1 MKDLIFDEFQNSV
14 DECLLRHKS
23 ILDIMSKLQESEAR
37 VNRALIKSVTSCGC
51 LKVEAERQHIPHNI
65 DNLDL
70 EDLDHCFDTHL
81 KGNICNSCREILEK
95 ELGNHFFY
103 IASVCNSLDLNLYDI
118 FLKEYKNINA
128 LGKYTL
134 K

>member
-14 DECLLRHKS
+14 DDCLLRHRS
-23 ILDIMSKLQESEAR
+23 ILDIMSKLDESQSR
-37 VNRALIKSVTSCGC
+37 VNRSIVKCITSCGC
-51 LKVEAERQHIPHNI
+51 LQIEASKQKVPN
-65 DNLDL
+65 DFDTS
-70 EDLDHCFDTHL
+70 DFDSFKSCFDTHV
-81 KGNICNSCREILEK
+81 KGQLCDNCREIIEK

-103 IASVCNSLDLNLYDI
+103 IASLCNCTNLNIYDI
-118 FLKEYKNINA
+118 LLKEYKNMVS

>member
-14 DECLLRHKS
+14 DDCLFRHRS
-23 ILDIMSKLQESEAR
+23 ILDIMTKLDESQAR
-37 VNRALIKSVTSCGC
+37 VNRSIVKCVTSCGC
-51 LKVEAERQHIPHNI
+51 LKIQASKQ
-65 DNLDL
+65 NLSNDKL
-70 EDLDHCFDTHL
+70 DCDLDSFKECFDTHIL
-81 KGNICNSCREILEK
+81 GTLCDNCREVIEK

-103 IASVCNSLDLNLYDI
+103 IASLCNCTDLNMYDI
-118 FLKEYKNINA
+118 LLKEYKNLSS

>member
-14 DECLLRHKS
+14 DECLLRHRS
-23 ILDIMSKLQESEAR
+23 ILDIMSKLQESQAR
-37 VNRALIKSVTSCGC
+37 VNRALIKAVTSCGC
-51 LKVEAERQHIPHNI
+51 IKVTAEKQHLPSNI

-70 EDLDHCFDTHL
+70 DDLCFDTHL
-81 KGNICNSCREILEK
+81 KGDICNSCREVLEK

-103 IASVCNSLDLNLYDI
+103 IASICNSLDLNLYDI